1 MFKLAVVSAVVITF
15 SGVGSGQSVQEPQYN
30 YEFHYIDGSNNLVPL
45 EKAKFEM
52 SGTKVDIEPKASP
65 VRFSPA
71 SVPTFVVKGFPPSM
85 NPSDVIALVK
95 LKTTRKTRQ
104 AEYKVSGLGFGGFGL
119 LSGKGVKVKKPED
132 DGIPLKFEPYGAES
146 VKVVPGQPLLPGEYM
161 FKTNFQ
167 PQFVFCFGVD

>member
-1 MFKLAVVSAVVITF
+1 MPELRNRWELQMFKLAVLLAIVIMF
-15 SGVGSGQSVQEPQYN
+15 SGVAHSQSLQEPQYN
-30 YEFHYIDGSNNLVPL
+30 YEFQYIDGSNNLALL

-65 VRFSPA
+65 VRFPLA
-71 SVPTFVVKGFPPSM
+71 SVPAFVVKGFPPSM

-104 AEYKVSGLGFGGFGL
+104 AQYKVSGIGFGGFGL

-132 DGIPLKFEPYGAES
+132 DGFPLKFESYG
-146 VKVVPGQPLLPGEYM
+146 
-161 FKTNFQ
+161 
-167 PQFVFCFGVD
+167 